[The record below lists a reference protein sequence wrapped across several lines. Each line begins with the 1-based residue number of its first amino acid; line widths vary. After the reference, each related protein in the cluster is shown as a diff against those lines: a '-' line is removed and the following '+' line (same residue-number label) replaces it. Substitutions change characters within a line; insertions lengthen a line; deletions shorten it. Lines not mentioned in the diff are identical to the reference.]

1 MLGLVF
7 FIVLEFYFCP
17 GTGSIISVFISNA
30 QLAFTFK
37 AKLTL
42 KFLTEFFEGFNL
54 IASFTSFTPRREVF
68 IISHLWFQWLKVI
81 PNILPQISTT
91 NYEFDYLSII

>member
-7 FIVLEFYFCP
+7 FIVLEFYTCT
-17 GTGSIISVFISNA
+17 GTGSIISVFIANA

-54 IASFTSFTPRREVF
+54 IASFTAFAPRGEIF
-68 IISHLWFQWLKVI
+68 ISHV
-81 PNILPQISTT
+81 
-91 NYEFDYLSII
+91 